1 MNVLM
6 FTNTFTPHVGG
17 VARSVSELAR
27 QLRQVGDR
35 VLIVAP
41 EFEGMP
47 SHEDGVVRI
56 PALQNFGGSDFS
68 VPLPLSTN
76 LSTIIEEFQPDIVH
90 SHHPF
95 LLGDSALRAASSM
108 AAPIIFTYHTRY
120 ELYGHYV
127 AQDSDL
133 LKRLAQSLSIGYC
146 DLCDGVIAPSESI
159 SHFLR
164 AHSVKTK
171 IATIPTGVD
180 TDVFRN
186 GVSTHA
192 RQKHSVPE
200 KAPLVGHVGR
210 LAPEKNLGFLAASL
224 ALVLNQ
230 NKEAYA
236 LIVGEGTS
244 RSHMLEIFRS
254 VDVDDRVRFTGVLQ
268 GTALVDAYASMDVFA
283 FSSRSETQGLV
294 LAEAMAASVPV
305 VALDAPGAREMV
317 RDGINGRLLSAT
329 AEETEFASA
338 VASQLSWNMETRKEQ
353 RQAARRTA
361 ERFSISS
368 TTDQVRSFYK
378 RIESGHKPSEYKHDN
393 LWASSKR
400 AVSNELDIMAN
411 IAHAASDALF
421 PSPTKSNEQK

>member
-164 AHSVKTK
+164 AHSVKTR

-186 GVSTHA
+186 GVGAHA

>member
-164 AHSVKTK
+164 AHSVKTR

-186 GVSTHA
+186 GVGAHA

-338 VASQLSWNMETRKEQ
+338 VASQLSWNMETRIEQ

>member
-27 QLRQVGDR
+27 QLRQAGDS

-76 LSTIIEEFQPDIVH
+76 LSTIIEDFQPDIVH

-108 AAPIIFTYHTRY
+108 EAPIVFTYHTRY

-159 SHFLR
+159 KRFLR
-164 AHSVKTK
+164 THSVQTK

-180 TDVFRN
+180 TAVFCN
-186 GVSTHA
+186 GVGAHT
-192 RQKHSVPE
+192 RQIFSIPA
-200 KAPLVGHVGR
+200 KAPLMGHVGR

-338 VASQLSWNMETRKEQ
+338 VASQLSWNMETRIEQ

>member
-27 QLRQVGDR
+27 QLRQIGDR

-146 DLCDGVIAPSESI
+146 DLCDGVISPSESI

-186 GVSTHA
+186 GVGAHA

-353 RQAARRTA
+353 RQAARQTA

-378 RIESGHKPSEYKHDN
+378 RIEAGHKPSEYKHDN